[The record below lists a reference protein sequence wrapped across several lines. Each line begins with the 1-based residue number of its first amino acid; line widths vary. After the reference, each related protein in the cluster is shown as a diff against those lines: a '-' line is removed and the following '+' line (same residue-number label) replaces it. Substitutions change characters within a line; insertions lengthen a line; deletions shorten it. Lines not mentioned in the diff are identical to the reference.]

1 MPAKKSPLPP
11 PPAPPPPPP
20 PHPLHLNGGIQVV
33 GNLRRQLKE
42 SFGAPAPHTGV
53 GEKDTLNPT
62 GYQLQKDSLL
72 KLSESSMIYNNASEM
87 ELNVDFLTDY
97 AQRKDLNRC

>member
-1 MPAKKSPLPP
+1 M
-11 PPAPPPPPP
+11 
-20 PHPLHLNGGIQVV
+20 V

-42 SFGAPAPHTGV
+42 SFGAPAHHPHPHTRA
-53 GEKDTLNPT
+53 GEKDSLNPT

-97 AQRKDLNRC
+97 AQRKDLNRCGH